1 MNSQTTNHPP
11 TSTVTHPSCS
21 AVSGNVPDSVPA
33 SSTVSSNDRNF
44 HFIVRNADDG
54 DVVDSILRA
63 LTKDYPKFR
72 FWIGTGGIDCST
84 TVPSSTSASVR
95 KDRRGK
101 CSIERNFCTVS
112 GVNEKAEDDE
122 ENTYMSVGSFLP
134 FVTFFLVTSTRFK
147 TRAVNILRS
156 GFDNKSR

>member
-84 TVPSSTSASVR
+84 TVRSSTSASVR
-95 KDRRGK
+95 KD
-101 CSIERNFCTVS
+101 IE
-112 GVNEKAEDDE
+112 E
-122 ENTYMSVGSFLP
+122 ENVQSKGISALCQA
-134 FVTFFLVTSTRFK
+134 STKRPRTTK
-147 TRAVNILRS
+147 KILICRLGPS
-156 GFDNKSR
+156 CPLSLSSW